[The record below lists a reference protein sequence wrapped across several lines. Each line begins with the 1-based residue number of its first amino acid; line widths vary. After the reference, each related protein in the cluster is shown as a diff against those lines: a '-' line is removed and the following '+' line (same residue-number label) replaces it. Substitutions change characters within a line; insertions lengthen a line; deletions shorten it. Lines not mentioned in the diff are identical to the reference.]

1 MKERQKIKKP
11 EKQLSGSLKV
21 EPDVLKEVKA
31 YCKENGILVS
41 YFGTEALKDRLNKMK
56 QK

>member
-1 MKERQKIKKP
+1 MKERKKP
-11 EKQLSGSLKV
+11 SKTEKQLSGSLKV

-41 YFGTEALKDRLNKMK
+41 YFGTEALKDRLQKMK
-56 QK
+56 HK